1 MHGFV
6 VSFNSQKSKVGNE
19 FFDVNIKVSATEI
32 SIVRIMKNSNNNIT
46 ASYLSN
52 LKEAGAPMAFTLL
65 SSSSNGIHF
74 FNSYRGSRIQ
84 PSTEVNFSCDNN
96 EKVSI
101 DVIKQH
107 TTGSFDVSGCMKWL
121 SDIKAVTT
129 QEEKTKHLREAV
141 LYDETGDMPLTLW
154 EEHFEKIKE
163 FKWYHFTRL
172 NLKNFYGLK
181 LSSSKS
187 TSITEEDG
195 DTPIP
200 QLDKE
205 EVDKYVERSN
215 ITFKNQQHIT
225 LCCPEISNLSVEL
238 YFGCSNNQCKRQVSF
253 LPGKKII
260 NCIHCSR
267 TMRADKCE
275 QMFKCNLSLGEIE
288 LDLPSEII
296 SSFLDVNVIDMC
308 LNDMDNFKETILFL
322 ENIDYIYNIKNIIVE
337 MKKHDLQ

>member
-1 MHGFV
+1 MYIFLSELHGFV

-238 YFGCSNNQCKRQVSF
+238 YFGCSNNQCKRQVTI
-253 LPGKKII
+253 LPGKKFI

-275 QMFKCNLSLGEIE
+275 QMFKCNLSFGEIE

-308 LNDMDNFKETILFL
+308 LNDMDNFKETILFRK
-322 ENIDYIYNIKNIIVE
+322 Y
-337 MKKHDLQ
+337 